1 MTIRNYALE
10 TIKGDQVNLSDYE
23 GKVLVIV
30 NTASKCGFT
39 SQYEGL
45 QKLYAEY
52 HEQGLEVLGFPCNQ
66 FGGQEPGDNSE
77 VDSFCQINYGVN
89 FPLFAKIDVK
99 GDNAHPL
106 FQQLTEDA
114 PFAGFNLDEPAGA
127 RFQSMFENNMP
138 EELQS
143 NDIKWN
149 FTKFLIDREGNIIKR
164 YESYETPD
172 SMKEA
177 IEKLL

>member
-1 MTIRNYALE
+1 MTINNYALE
-10 TIKGDQVNLSDYE
+10 TIKGEQANLSDYQ

-45 QKLYAEY
+45 QNLYAAY
-52 HEQGLEVLGFPCNQ
+52 QSQGLEVLGFPCNQ
-66 FGGQEPGDNSE
+66 FGGQEPGDNNE

-99 GDNAHPL
+99 GANAHPL
-106 FQQLTEDA
+106 FQQLTEEA

-127 RFQSMFENNMP
+127 RFHSMFENNMP
-138 EELQS
+138 EELKS
-143 NDIKWN
+143 NAIKWN
-149 FTKFLIDREGNIIKR
+149 FTKFLIDREGHVIKR
-164 YESYETPD
+164 YESYETPQ
-172 SMKEA
+172 SMKED